1 MKSRSIFRLLAIGL
15 GSMMIVGCSGDE
27 RPVGMPSLQPVK
39 VTIVQDGKPLEGAS
53 VQLMSEETS
62 NTWASGG
69 STDAMGE
76 VKIMTMGKYDG
87 APAGK
92 YKVTVDKISSDGSVG
107 AGNDPAGSP
116 AATQFRLVDP
126 QFISLKT
133 TTAELT
139 VAEGV
144 PTEETIDV
152 GPAIKKELPKL

>member
-1 MKSRSIFRLLAIGL
+1 MKCFHIGSAL
-15 GSMMIVGCSGDE
+15 IVGIVSFTLGCGGEE
-27 RPVGMPSLQPVK
+27 RPAGMPILQPVTIK
-39 VTIVQDGKPLEGAS
+39 IVQGGSPLEGAS
-53 VQLMSEETS
+53 VQLMPEEAS

-92 YKVTVDKISSDGSVG
+92 YKVTVDKISSDGPAD

-116 AATQFRLVDP
+116 QATLFRVVDP
-126 QFISLKT
+126 QFTSLKT

-139 VAEGV
+139 VAEGS